1 MAIKII
7 SGVLFPTV
15 EDRAIGSAKIKFSDG
30 SLLPGSGAKFK
41 EVHVIGTGDY
51 VGKPCVH
58 ISLRHIL
65 FSESPNK
72 GLLSGLFDP
81 AKHMSF
87 NLNDDMIVENGAAT
101 GISIS
106 WATTPREEGMSHK
119 SEISEIGVLIIG
131 ETK

>member
-30 SLLPGSGAKFK
+30 SLIPGSGAKFK
-41 EVHVIGTGDY
+41 EVHVIGSGDY
-51 VGKPCVH
+51 IGKPCVH
-58 ISLRHIL
+58 ISLRHINWG
-65 FSESPNK
+65 ESPDK
-72 GLLSGLFDP
+72 SLLSGLFDP

-87 NLNDDMIVENGAAT
+87 NLNDDMIVENGVTT
-101 GISIS
+101 GITIS